1 MLNIT
6 RSLTALF
13 IVISC
18 LSSAADSAPN
28 GWKSI
33 RLHSEFYAE
42 GAAAGDVD
50 GDGHV
55 DVTSGPFVYRGPDFK
70 ERFELFEPHVFSING
85 YSDNFFSHIV
95 DVNSDGFN
103 DVIILGFPGR
113 EARCYVN
120 PGSERMKNHWSMK
133 ILADQVGHE
142 SPAVIDLIPGGLLE
156 IVCSRETSYG
166 YYQAGENPLDPWK
179 WNEVSDS
186 GLARKPFGHGM
197 GVGDVNNDG
206 RLDIIE
212 TDKYWEQPADPS
224 GKWAMHQWAVKKYGS
239 GGAQMFVHD
248 FDGDGDQDIFTSQ
261 NAHRYGLCWF
271 ERQSADRLTRHD
283 IMGEISVENPYGVA
297 FSQPHALAMADIDGD
312 GLQDIVTGKRWKAHN
327 GHDPG
332 SNQTAVLYW
341 FRCQKT
347 SEGIEFVPHLI
358 DEASG
363 VGVDV
368 TVADL
373 NADGLPDVVS
383 ANKGGLVL
391 HFQSTEVEPVLPE
404 RWQFERPAME
414 DYVNGFPPQEA
425 AEKMLVPD
433 GFHVDLIAA
442 EPDLV
447 QPIAMCFDARGRI
460 WVIEGHTYPQKAPEG
475 EGKDRILI
483 LEDADADGS
492 FESKKVFAEGINL
505 ASGIEIGF
513 GGVWVGAAP
522 DLLFYPDQNQD
533 DIPDAEPIVLLDG
546 WGYHDT
552 HETLNSFTWGPDGWL
567 YGCHGVFTHSK
578 VGKPGAPEE
587 KRIPINAGVWRY
599 HPTRHE
605 FEVFA
610 HGSSN
615 PWGVDFNE
623 QGDWFITACVIP
635 HLYHLS
641 QGGRYFRQAGNHFNP
656 YTYADITTIADHLHY
671 GDGTF
676 NSANSNGGVDRQLVK
691 NTQSSTSDVGGGHA
705 HCGLTIYQA
714 AEFPLQY
721 NGELFFHNLHGHRIV
736 REHVEAEGSG
746 YIGRHRPDFTL
757 SQDHQQ
763 IGVGIM
769 QGPDGALYTSDW
781 HDPQTCHNRTPEVWN
796 RTDGRLF
803 RIRYGNLKAE
813 RFNLWGK
820 SDAELV
826 GLLKDENAY
835 YARQAQRILQE
846 RAAENKLDHSQ
857 VNKLLKELLTAENS
871 QAIRLRA
878 LWTAWSCNLLDQ
890 PELRKLLQD
899 SNPYVRAWAIQFLGE
914 SSTAV
919 EQDILVQLE
928 QMSKLDANGTVRRYL
943 ASLLQ
948 RLPVEQRWGILQGL
962 TSSQQDLTDRNTP
975 LLVWYGT
982 EPLIDVDAGRVLQ
995 IVKSSGWKQ
1004 LTEFVIRRTSTTEQ
1018 GRNALAE
1025 LLKSEKNIDFSRII
1039 LQEMQTSVK
1048 SQAGA
1053 KMPASWKEA
1062 SANLL
1067 SINDKSLQLLVSSLS
1082 IQFGD
1087 ESAFPY
1093 YRELLL
1099 NRKQPNSTRQNA
1111 LQLLAQARDPELAPV
1126 LLKLLEDRTLR
1137 TAAIQNL
1144 ARFDLPETPGRLIE
1158 VYDQLTEEEQAEV
1171 LNTLVSRKTFAE
1183 RFIEAMEQGEI
1194 DAAKVPAYIVRQV
1207 ISLDDENLVKRLEK
1221 VWGKISTS
1229 NANISELTAKY
1240 EKLLQPKLIASSNF
1254 GEGRKLYET
1263 NCGKCH
1269 KLFGK
1274 GSDIGPDITGANRS
1288 NVKYLLENILDPNA
1302 IIGRNYI
1309 MTTFVTVDGRVINGL
1324 IKSENAEA
1332 VTIQTTNEVIVV
1344 AQDDI
1349 EIRKASEKSLMP
1361 EGQLQPMRDEQ
1372 VLQLFRY
1379 LMSPTANPSPETQRI
1394 SVPPPSPGV
1403 TRIEGEALVGKV
1415 KVTGGNVRNQN
1426 MSGFGPM
1433 WSGNDHL
1440 WWTGGKPGDR
1450 LTLGIPA
1457 QPAGEYEISVFTTT
1471 AVDYGLIKVT
1481 WQNQQREA
1489 DLYTTQVLPGEP
1501 IHFEKAVLTNDQPL
1515 EMTIELIGKHPQAKA
1530 GYMVGI
1536 DRIEFRLIAKK
1547 P

>member
-1 MLNIT
+1 MQNLL
-6 RSLTALF
+6 RSLLVFLIT
-13 IVISC
+13 VSC
-18 LSSAADSAPN
+18 LNTSIFSAPN
-28 GWKSI
+28 GWKSV
-33 RLHSEFYAE
+33 RLHNEFYAE

-50 GDGHV
+50 GDGNI
-55 DVTSGPFVYRGPDFK
+55 DVTSGPFVYRGPEFQ
-70 ERFELFEPHVFSING
+70 ERFELFEPHPFSING
-85 YSDNFFSHIV
+85 YSDSFFSHIV
-95 DVNSDGFN
+95 DVNSDGLN

-113 EARCYVN
+113 EARCYLN
-120 PGSERMKNHWSMK
+120 PGSEGLKKHWPMK

-142 SPAVIDLIPGGLLE
+142 SPAVIDLIPGGLPE

-166 YYQAGENPLDPWK
+166 YYQAGENPLEPWT
-179 WNEVSDS
+179 WHAVSES
-186 GLARKPFGHGM
+186 GLTRKPFGHGM
-197 GVGDVNNDG
+197 GVGDLNNDG

-212 TDKYWEQPADPS
+212 TDKYWEQPSDLS
-224 GKWAMHQWAVKKYGS
+224 EKWTMHQWAVKKYGS

-248 FDGDGDQDIFTSQ
+248 FDGDGDQDIITSQ

-283 IMGEISVENPYGVA
+283 IMGEFSVENPYGVA
-297 FSQPHALAMADIDGD
+297 FSQPHAVAMADIDGD
-312 GLQDIVTGKRWKAHN
+312 GLMDIVTGKRWKAHN

-332 SNQTAVLYW
+332 SNQPAVVYW

-347 SEGIEFVPHLI
+347 EEGIEFVPHLI
-358 DEASG
+358 DDASG

-373 NADGLPDVVS
+373 NEDGLLDVVS
-383 ANKGGLVL
+383 ANKRGLVL
-391 HFQSTEVEPVLPE
+391 HLQSTEVEPTLPDL
-404 RWQFERPAME
+404 WQYARPAME
-414 DYVNGFPPQEA
+414 DYVNGFSPQEA
-425 AEKMLVPD
+425 AEKMLVPE

-492 FESKKVFAEGINL
+492 FESQKVFAEGINL
-505 ASGIEIGF
+505 ASGLEIGF

-546 WGYHDT
+546 WGYQDT

-567 YGCHGVFTHSK
+567 YGCHGVFTHSN
-578 VGKPGAPEE
+578 VGKPGSPEDQ
-587 KRIPINAGVWRY
+587 RTQINAGVWRY

-714 AEFPLQY
+714 AEFPKQY
-721 NGELFFHNLHGHRIV
+721 DGELFFHNLHGHRIV
-736 REHVEAEGSG
+736 REHVEREGSG
-746 YIGRHRPDFTL
+746 YIGRHRPDFAL

-763 IGVGIM
+763 IGVCIM

-803 RIRYGNLKAE
+803 RIRYGNIKAH
-813 RFNLWGK
+813 RFNLWEK
-820 SDAELV
+820 SDSELV
-826 GLLKDENAY
+826 ELLKDENAY

-846 RAAENKLDHSQ
+846 RAAENSLDRPQ
-857 VNKLLKELLTAENS
+857 VKELLKELLATEKV
-871 QAIRLRA
+871 QKVRLRA
-878 LWTAWSCNLLDQ
+878 LWTAWSCNLLSQ
-890 PELRKLLQD
+890 PELKELLQD
-899 SNPYVRAWAIQFLGE
+899 PDPYVRAWAIQFLGE
-914 SSTAV
+914 SSTV
-919 EQDILVQLE
+919 VDDDVLVQLE
-928 QMSKLDANGTVRRYL
+928 QMSKSDTNVTVRRYL
-943 ASLLQ
+943 ASVLQ
-948 RLPVEQRWGILQGL
+948 RLPEEQRWGILQGL
-962 TSSQQDLTDRNTP
+962 ISSPEDLIDRNIP
-975 LLVWYGT
+975 LLVWYGA
-982 EPLIDVDAGRVLQ
+982 EPLIDDDAARVLQ
-995 IVKSSGWKQ
+995 IVKMSGWKQ

-1018 GRNALAE
+1018 GRNALTD
-1025 LLKSEKNIDFSRII
+1025 LLKSEKNIEFSRII
-1039 LQEMQTSVK
+1039 LQEMQTNVK

-1053 KMPASWKEA
+1053 KMPESWKAA
-1062 SANLL
+1062 SENLL
-1067 SINDKSLQLLVSSLS
+1067 SLNDKNLQLLVSSLS

-1093 YRELLL
+1093 YREVLLDQ
-1099 NRKQPNSTRQNA
+1099 KQPLTSRQNA

-1126 LLKLLEDRTLR
+1126 LLKLLEDRALR
-1137 TAAIQNL
+1137 IDAIQNL
-1144 ARFDLPETPGRLIE
+1144 ARFELPKTPEKLIE
-1158 VYDQLTEEEQAEV
+1158 IFDQLTEAEQAAV
-1171 LNTLVSRKTFAE
+1171 LNTLVSRKAFAE
-1183 RFIEAMEQGEI
+1183 VFVKAMEQGDL
-1194 DAAKVPAYIVRQV
+1194 DATKVPAYIVRQV
-1207 ISLDDENLVKRLEK
+1207 ITLDDETLVKRLEN
-1221 VWGKISTS
+1221 VWGKISS
-1229 NANISELTAKY
+1229 ANANMTELTARY
-1240 EKLLQPKLIASSNF
+1240 EKLLQPKLVASSNF

-1274 GSDIGPDITGANRS
+1274 GGDIGPDITGANRS

-1309 MTTFVTVDGRVINGL
+1309 MTTFVTVDGRVVNGL
-1324 IKSENAEA
+1324 IKSENPEA
-1332 VTIQTTNEVIVV
+1332 VTIQTTNEVIII

-1349 EIRKASEKSLMP
+1349 ELRKASEKSLMP
-1361 EGQLQPMRDEQ
+1361 EGQLQPMSDEQ

-1379 LMSPTANPSPETQRI
+1379 LMSPTAKPSPGSERI
-1394 SVPPPSPGV
+1394 SVSPPGPGV
-1403 TRIEGEALVGKV
+1403 TRIEGEALVGKA

-1433 WSGNDHL
+1433 WSNNDHL

-1450 LTLGIPA
+1450 LTLNIPA
-1457 QPAGEYEISVFTTT
+1457 QTAGEYEVSVYTTT
-1471 AVDYGLIKVT
+1471 AVDYGQIKVI
-1481 WQNQQREA
+1481 WQNQVRES

-1501 IHFEKAVLTNDQPL
+1501 INFEKVTLANEQPL
-1515 EMTIELIGKHPQAKA
+1515 EMVIELTGKHPQAKA

-1536 DRIEFRLIAKK
+1536 DRIEFRLIPRK